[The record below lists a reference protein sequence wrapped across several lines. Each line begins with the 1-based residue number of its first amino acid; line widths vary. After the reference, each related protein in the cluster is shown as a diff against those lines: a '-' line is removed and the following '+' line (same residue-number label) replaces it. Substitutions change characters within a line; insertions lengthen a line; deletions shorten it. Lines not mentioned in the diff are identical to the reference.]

1 MISYNFKANLTI
13 LKMPGDCVLS
23 PGINLLSLY
32 PLFSLFSFFGF
43 ILISCNSHGCIGL
56 DVIVVQRIVVLVE
69 AGRAEERKCLRG
81 NGLRRGNDYAP
92 LQVDLGICRVR
103 IVLRQSGLFVEDV
116 AAEAFLCRGVCFIA
130 LPVDGID
137 ADGAWQYNDVVRI
150 SCRAN
155 LEADFYDFEAFL

>member
-43 ILISCNSHGCIGL
+43 ILISCNSHSCIGL

-69 AGRAEERKCLRG
+69 TGRAKEWKSLRCY
-81 NGLRRGNDYAP
+81 GLGRGNDYAAS
-92 LQVDLGICRVR
+92 Q
-103 IVLRQSGLFVEDV
+103 
-116 AAEAFLCRGVCFIA
+116 
-130 LPVDGID
+130 DGGKHPI
-137 ADGAWQYNDVVRI
+137 
-150 SCRAN
+150 
-155 LEADFYDFEAFL
+155 